1 MSEKVPTN
9 AAADAP
15 DTLKYDHF
23 HTILIHF
30 QMNTF
35 MNQFLKPWRWVIL
48 GFRVYARVGKLSHK
62 KTNQCKQFV
71 CHWANQGWKTASE
84 VEDGLIGVHTLQRVR
99 HADAQPRVS
108 VRKSC

>member
-9 AAADAP
+9 TAADAP
-15 DTLKYDHF
+15 DILKYVHL

-48 GFRVYARVGKLSHK
+48 GFRV
-62 KTNQCKQFV
+62 
-71 CHWANQGWKTASE
+71 
-84 VEDGLIGVHTLQRVR
+84 
-99 HADAQPRVS
+99 
-108 VRKSC
+108 